1 MNQTTTP
8 LGTSVALSVVKIDEW
23 ATRNRA
29 AQMLCCSIAQ
39 IRKWEKKGRLHPVTD
54 ANGVWRFQPNEL
66 EELADELGLTDD
78 ERTRNDRDNAYA
90 RVDLANSIKLL
101 RSVTQPQEAQHNRW
115 LQMFDRQDAENKW
128 LRERVM
134 QLETELRTAYR
145 AQQDAEDRTHE
156 RKTVEGILQEREKRT
171 TEVWTKIV
179 EHGAKFLNGGGTPFL
194 ESLTEEQMAMLFG
207 VMGDFTQPQQEVIR
221 ASATKLGF
229 DVDKLSSL
237 NDVRT
242 PTQPAPPPEP
252 YPEATSP

>member
-1 MNQTTTP
+1 MNQATQVAN
-8 LGTSVALSVVKIDEW
+8 SVSSLSVVKVDEW
-23 ATRNRA
+23 PTRNRA
-29 AQMLCCSIAQ
+29 AQTLCCSIAQ
-39 IRKWEKKGRLHPVTD
+39 IRKFEKKGKLHPVSD

-66 EELADELGLTDD
+66 EELADELGLTED
-78 ERTRNDRDNAYA
+78 ERTGNDRNNAYA

-101 RSVTQPQEAQHNRW
+101 RSVTQPQEAQHLRW
-115 LQMFDRQDAENKW
+115 LQMFDRQDTENKW

-156 RKTVEGILQEREKRT
+156 RKTLEGIMNEREKRA
-171 TEVWTKIV
+171 TEIWGKVV

-207 VMGDFTQPQQEVIR
+207 VMRDFTPPQQEVIR

-242 PTQPAPPPEP
+242 PTEPAPPPCA
-252 YPEATSP
+252 EAGE